1 MVKSERMI
9 INMDDEKYVNEKS
22 IVLSEYI
29 CSIVDKLFILVS
41 CTASISIVVLILLGI
56 NMHRGEYVDS
66 SLMIGLAIL
75 SCVSLMIVII
85 IPDDR
90 ELRSQVIYNLINRK
104 KDK

>member
-1 MVKSERMI
+1 MVKLERMI
-9 INMDDEKYVNEKS
+9 INMNDENYVNEES
-22 IVLSEYI
+22 DVLSEYI
-29 CSIVDKLFILVS
+29 CSIVDKLFILTS
-41 CTASISIVVLILLGI
+41 CTASIAIVVLILLGI
-56 NMHRGEYVDS
+56 NMHRGEYVDP